1 MKKSSVVDTLNDF
14 PKEFKLDDFFERL
27 IVIQKIDEGLEDLKA
42 GKTVSHEKVKKLVAK
57 WQK

>member
-1 MKKSSVVDTLNDF
+1 MKKSSVVHTLNDF

-42 GKTVSHEKVKKLVAK
+42 GNTVSHEKVKKLVAK